1 MASEASAF
9 APFEFERWCAAC
21 VPVAGCDLSP
31 SGAPP
36 LRLDELL
43 AFATPSERDAFAA
56 VPLGYGPAS
65 GDPELRRLV
74 ARRHGVRA
82 HEVLVTCGAIEALL
96 CAVSVLVRA
105 GDEVVV
111 QQPMYPAVAGIA
123 RGLGATVVPWRLAA
137 ADGFRPRIAALA
149 RLLSPRTRLVAVTQP
164 NGPTGSVLEED
175 DLAALVEVLE
185 PRGIWLL
192 SDEVYRDLVV
202 EAEAVPSAACRYERA
217 LSVGDVAKPFGLGGL
232 RIGLVTARD
241 ADVRER
247 IVARRDYTTLSAPTP
262 SGMLAAVALRHAD
275 ALLARPIRNA
285 RANISLLAD
294 LASRDNA
301 LSFVRPRAG
310 VTAFV
315 GVAGAASVQ
324 RRLAAAG
331 VLVVPGSLFGDPERL
346 RVWLGGPPGEFRVA
360 LEQLGALL

>member
-9 APFEFERWCAAC
+9 APFEFERWCAAY
-21 VPVAGCDLSP
+21 VPAAGCDLSP

-43 AFATPSERDAFAA
+43 AFATASERDAFAA

-96 CAVSVLVRA
+96 CVVSALVRA

-175 DLAALVEVLE
+175 DLAAPATATNAVT
-185 PRGIWLL
+185 PARGRTNE
-192 SDEVYRDLVV
+192 SAPSR
-202 EAEAVPSAACRYERA
+202 EARSARSEMFARALRMGRASNASACR
-217 LSVGDVAKPFGLGGL
+217 
-232 RIGLVTARD
+232 
-241 ADVRER
+241 
-247 IVARRDYTTLSAPTP
+247 SAT
-262 SGMLAAVALRHAD
+262 
-275 ALLARPIRNA
+275 
-285 RANISLLAD
+285 
-294 LASRDNA
+294 
-301 LSFVRPRAG
+301 
-310 VTAFV
+310 
-315 GVAGAASVQ
+315 AASM
-324 RRLAAAG
+324 LEG
-331 VLVVPGSLFGDPERL
+331 VGAESVV
-346 RVWLGGPPGEFRVA
+346 
-360 LEQLGALL
+360 